1 MVQTEVAGVFFCFQI
16 QMKFNNWTFRLCC
29 RSNKGK
35 GMITFWCQTF
45 FGAPLIEKC
54 CLNNYSFDLVGNQSH
69 SDKCR
74 KKILNYCHTSRFSL
88 IKGTQPEEW
97 GVHRGTNWAAI
108 PQHNQS
114 KQRFWRKLTTLNHNQ
129 CQFYPDITS
138 LKLSR
143 EICMDQKLTITM
155 SWHSFL
161 HDYASKFGYRP
172 KLARR

>member
-1 MVQTEVAGVFFCFQI
+1 MEVAGVFFCFQI

-108 PQHNQS
+108 PHTQS
-114 KQRFWRKLTTLNHNQ
+114 IETEILTKVDDIEPQSVSVLSRHHFPEVKQRNLYGPKNSRSPWVGTRSSMTTPL
-129 CQFYPDITS
+129 S
-138 LKLSR
+138 LGMGQS
-143 EICMDQKLTITM
+143 
-155 SWHSFL
+155 
-161 HDYASKFGYRP
+161 
-172 KLARR
+172 